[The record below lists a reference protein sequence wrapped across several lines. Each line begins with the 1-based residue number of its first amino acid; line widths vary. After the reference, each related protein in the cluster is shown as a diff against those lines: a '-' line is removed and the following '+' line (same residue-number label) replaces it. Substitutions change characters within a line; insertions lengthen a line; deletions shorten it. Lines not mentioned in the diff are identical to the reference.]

1 MRTNF
6 QICLHEGPPINPDAR
21 LRNSRYDYNADKMDG
36 FDKKDFIDK
45 KDGVDKGGVVVGEK
59 WGGVG
64 GDDEKDEDGDHI
76 NYRCGATRSEPTFL
90 HRHTIETQ

>member
-64 GDDEKDEDGDHI
+64 GDDGKDEDGVEEVVVEMMMAIVQGCKVH
-76 NYRCGATRSEPTFL
+76 
-90 HRHTIETQ
+90 